1 MPQRVQRKRTAGW
14 RMPPNTVSVCRPGR
28 YGNPFHAGGRFAMV
42 DQEYVDA
49 FRDMAEYLY
58 RNDRAWRERMIADLR
73 GRNLACFCKHG
84 TPCHADVLL
93 ELANRPEFAHSP

>member
-1 MPQRVQRKRTAGW
+1 
-14 RMPPNTVSVCRPGR
+14 
-28 YGNPFHAGGRFAMV
+28 MV

-58 RNDRAWRERMIADLR
+58 RNDREWRERMIAELR

-84 TPCHADVLL
+84 KPCHADVLL
-93 ELANRPEFAHSP
+93 ELANRPEFPHSP